1 MRFPDRERHHLFLEP
16 EGLDV
21 DEIYLNGFSMSLPA
35 EVQQQLVRAL
45 PGLESAEMIRPGY
58 AVEYDFIQPTELHR
72 SLETKR
78 IRGLFMA
85 GQINGTSGYEEAA
98 AQGLV
103 AGANAARYAQATS
116 PMVLERQQAYI
127 GVLVDDLTTKGC
139 VEPYR
144 IFTSRAEHR
153 LLLRIDN
160 ADLRLTPTGREAGL
174 VNDARWQVFED
185 RRRRFTANRAVI
197 NTSRV
202 RVDGVSLPVAAAL
215 RRPGTSLA
223 AIVSNADLPLDIR
236 DPLVDIA
243 SLETEYRYEGYLKR
257 QEQSV
262 ARLSRQESR
271 PIPETFDF
279 ARIPGLSREVIE
291 RLSTIRPETLGQA
304 SRISGVTP
312 AAVAVI
318 AAHLSGRFPVAQ

>member
-1 MRFPDRERHHLFLEP
+1 
-16 EGLDV
+16 
-21 DEIYLNGFSMSLPA
+21 
-35 EVQQQLVRAL
+35 
-45 PGLESAEMIRPGY
+45 
-58 AVEYDFIQPTELHR
+58 
-72 SLETKR
+72 
-78 IRGLFMA
+78 
-85 GQINGTSGYEEAA
+85 
-98 AQGLV
+98 
-103 AGANAARYAQATS
+103 
-116 PMVLERQQAYI
+116 
-127 GVLVDDLTTKGC
+127 
-139 VEPYR
+139 
-144 IFTSRAEHR
+144 
-153 LLLRIDN
+153 
-160 ADLRLTPTGREAGL
+160 
-174 VNDARWQVFED
+174 
-185 RRRRFTANRAVI
+185 
-197 NTSRV
+197 
-202 RVDGVSLPVAAAL
+202 VAAAL